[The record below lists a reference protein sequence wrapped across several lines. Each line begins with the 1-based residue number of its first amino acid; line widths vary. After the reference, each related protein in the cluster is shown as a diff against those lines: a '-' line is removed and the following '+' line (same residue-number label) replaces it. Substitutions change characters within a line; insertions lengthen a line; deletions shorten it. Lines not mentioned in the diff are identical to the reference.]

1 MRYEAWGMRDEVI
14 ASKSVLIALLLAAL
28 SAQAQPRIDRVSP
41 SQGPIAGGTV
51 VAVSGAGFAGA
62 SMTVDRTAI
71 APLSQSD
78 SEIRLV
84 MPKHDHGY
92 AVISV
97 RSGAA
102 AASGEFLYTAP
113 ALADLAPGAI
123 TTIAGVGNYLRDFG
137 RASEATVQPGNIAVD
152 GAGNVFIAQPGPNT
166 ILRVTPDGAIERFAG
181 NGEAFGTHG
190 AGIAALD
197 ASFSFPTAVAVD
209 PHGYVYV
216 PDHRGRLCRV
226 DPQTRIVT
234 SLAGN
239 GREGYSGDGGP
250 AADAQIGLP
259 AFIAADAEN
268 VYFIDF
274 PARRIRRIRDGII
287 TTFAGNGIAG
297 FSGDG
302 GPATSASYD
311 IGDSDSGALA
321 LDSAGHLFLGDA
333 FNKRI
338 RRIDRVTGIITTF
351 VDARA
356 QPFDVGTI
364 RALAFDGAG
373 NLYYSGGGTI
383 VKVSP
388 SGAFLTSW
396 RRTAETPS
404 LEDDVP
410 FADAYI
416 GHVVGLAID
425 RNGDVLY
432 ADDQIQRVRRL
443 NQTTGRITTVAGI
456 GPRQIGRDGP
466 AAGAYLAPNDVAFNS
481 AGELLIADAC
491 CGPGGGGIRK
501 IGRDG
506 KLTTIMGVGI
516 ALNNAHNV
524 PALEASTIALSLDVD
539 AAGSIDFVDGT
550 VVYRLE
556 NGIVRVLNKP
566 DATCAYDGDAGPA
579 SQAHVCQPWD
589 AVRDRDGHL
598 FIADTNNNRIRRID
612 RATGVITTFAGNGQ
626 PPNGFERYGN
636 GISCG
641 DGGPALTACLDT
653 PYGLAFDASG
663 SLFVS
668 ESFNIRRIDP
678 NGTISTFASDAG
690 VTKLVFDGASNLY
703 GGRHDALL
711 RFRSTGE
718 RTVIAGTAA
727 SGYSGDGGPASAASV
742 SFSPLSGGIAVDAE
756 GNVFFCDG
764 LSRVRAIRY
773 GAVLAPAGATVQA
786 SADGSSL
793 RATVFDAAGRPT
805 PGVRVDFTAPA
816 SGASCI
822 LASAFAITDA
832 NGVAAVS
839 CARNCIAGAYGVVAR
854 PLGSS
859 ASATIPRVNAD
870 DRCRRRS
877 VRH

>member
-1 MRYEAWGMRDEVI
+1 M
-14 ASKSVLIALLLAAL
+14 L
-28 SAQAQPRIDRVSP
+28 PRIDLVSP
-41 SQGPIAGGTV
+41 SQGPIAGGTIV
-51 VAVSGAGFAGA
+51 TLTGANFTGAAV
-62 SMTVDRTAI
+62 TLDRTPI
-71 APLSQSD
+71 TPLAHSD
-78 SEIRLV
+78 SEIRLL

-97 RSGAA
+97 RNGGAS
-102 AASGEFLYTAP
+102 ASGEYLYLAP
-113 ALADLAPGAI
+113 RLADLPPGAI

-137 RASEATVQPGNIAVD
+137 RATEATVQPGNIAID
-152 GAGNVFIAQPGPNT
+152 AAGNVYIAQPGPNT

-181 NGEAFGTHG
+181 NGEAFGT
-190 AGIAALD
+190 AGDGIPALD

-209 PHGYVYV
+209 PHGRVLV
-216 PDHRGRLCRV
+216 PDHRGRLGRV
-226 DPQTRIVT
+226 DPETRIVT

-250 AADAQIGLP
+250 AVDAQIGLP
-259 AFIAADAEN
+259 AFIAADLEN

-274 PARRIRRIRDGII
+274 PARRIRRIRNGTIS
-287 TTFAGNGIAG
+287 TYAGNGIAG

-321 LDSAGHLFLGDA
+321 LDSSGHLFLGDA

-338 RRIDRVTGIITTF
+338 RRIDAATGIITTF

-356 QPFDVGTI
+356 QPVDVGTN
-364 RALAFDGAG
+364 RAIAIDAAG

-396 RRTAETPS
+396 RRTAQTPS
-404 LEDDVP
+404 LDDDVP

-466 AAGAYLAPNDVAFNS
+466 AAGAYLAPNDLAFDS
-481 AGELLIADAC
+481 TGALLIADAC
-491 CGPGGGGIRK
+491 CGPGGGGIRR

-506 KLTTIMGVGI
+506 KLVTIMGFGL

-524 PALEASTIALSLDVD
+524 PALEASTIALSLDID
-539 AAGSIDFVDGT
+539 AAGNIDFVDGT

-566 DATCAYDGDAGPA
+566 DATCAYDGDFGPA
-579 SQAHVCQPWD
+579 VQAHLCQPWD

-598 FIADTNNNRIRRID
+598 FVADTNNNRIRRID
-612 RATGVITTFAGNGQ
+612 RATGIITTFAGNGQ

-636 GISCG
+636 GQSCG
-641 DGGPALTACLDT
+641 DGGPALTACLNT
-653 PYGLAFDASG
+653 PYGLAFDANG

-668 ESFNIRRIDP
+668 EGLNIRRIDA
-678 NGTISTFASDAG
+678 NGTISTFSSNAG
-690 VTKLVFDGASNLY
+690 VTKLVFDGGGNLY

-711 RFRSTGE
+711 RFRPAGE
-718 RTVIAGTAA
+718 SSVVAGTNAP
-727 SGYSGDGGPASAASV
+727 GFSGDGGPATAARV
-742 SFSPLSGGIAVDAE
+742 SLSPLSGGVAVDAE
-756 GNVFFCDG
+756 GNIFFCDG
-764 LSRVRAIRY
+764 LTRVRAIRY

-786 SADGSSL
+786 IADGSSL
-793 RATVFDAAGRPT
+793 RATVLDAAGRPA
-805 PGVRVDFTAPA
+805 PGVRVDFSAPA
-816 SGASCI
+816 SGASCV
-822 LASAFAITDA
+822 LAGSFAITGAD
-832 NGVAAVS
+832 GVATVT
-839 CARNCIAGAYGVVAR
+839 CARNCVAGAYKVIAR
-854 PLGSS
+854 PLTSS
-859 ASATIPRVNAD
+859 ATAEIPLANSD